1 MTYPDLSN
9 FQVVAR
15 YLVLARLLVLR
26 KIVSTV
32 LIGASKVL
40 WMWVR
45 EQRSRRII
53 TAAAKAG
60 NRSASSRAGTKWP
73 RLAWTGP
80 VVTGDT
86 QEIGIDPGASV
97 NRAATPTS

>member
-45 EQRSRRII
+45 EQRL
-53 TAAAKAG
+53 AK
-60 NRSASSRAGTKWP
+60 
-73 RLAWTGP
+73 
-80 VVTGDT
+80 
-86 QEIGIDPGASV
+86 
-97 NRAATPTS
+97 